1 MNELLSNQESS
12 LYKEWFDQFIEVEE
26 QINEKRKISNDLLQG
41 MDDPNQVSFFF
52 WIELNLVES
61 LRKMNKEFVAV
72 NTKAFVSNNSM
83 NTYLFNVDKKD
94 T

>member
-1 MNELLSNQESS
+1 MNEQLSNQESS

-41 MDDPNQVSFFF
+41 VDDPNQVFFF
-52 WIELNLVES
+52 FGKFNLKLNS
-61 LRKMNKEFVAV
+61 FVAIY
-72 NTKAFVSNNSM
+72 TKIFVSNYMM

>member
-1 MNELLSNQESS
+1 MVWSIYRSRGANKWKKKNI
-12 LYKEWFDQFIEVEE
+12 EWFASGHGWSKPGF
-26 QINEKRKISNDLLQG
+26 
-41 MDDPNQVSFFF
+41 FFF